1 MKTLFNPANLTDG
14 SSKSVTDSNTKFKSN
29 LTQQIRIAIQSLAKD
44 LNQSNSSNGDR
55 FRDRLVEIVNLT
67 KAIEQQEETSQQQIS
82 LITEKLRQASNRET
96 LFNLTVTEIT
106 QLLEVE
112 RVLIY
117 IFESETQGI
126 VAAEALQTGFTPT
139 RDEKIASV
147 CFGLGNANHYQQVKV
162 VVIEDIEQEELSPYQ
177 KQLMERFQVRASLAV
192 PILLGSKVWGLLVTQ
207 QCGQTRQWQEVE
219 IRLLEQVSRE
229 LVLHLQV
236 AEVREKLQKELKSQ
250 KALARVIEKLRQ
262 PFDIETL
269 YRIAV
274 KEVRKLLEVEH
285 IVIYQFDEDY
295 SRGNFIA
302 EAEITGFPKL
312 VGSGWEDSYLHE
324 HRGGRF
330 RNDRY
335 ASFVCNDIHQGG
347 LSECHIDTLESFGIK
362 SFAIVGLYKHNQL
375 WGLLAAY
382 QNTGARTWSEVEI
395 ELLHRVSTQISIAL
409 EQNETLEQ
417 IKARNSELESLAKQE
432 QALNKVVDKIRQ
444 TLNLETIFQTAT
456 QEVRKLL
463 NIERVTIYKFDE
475 EYFGEFVGEAEL
487 PGYPK
492 FLGQRWDDPY
502 LNEHRGGMFRDDEAL
517 VCDDVYNA
525 GLSDCHIEALENYG
539 VKSCAVVSI
548 FKGDKLWGLLSAFQ
562 NTGPRHWSESEISL
576 LRRVAA
582 QIGIALSQAEILTQV
597 QNKNAQLAKINEL
610 EKAGAKIVARIRQNL
625 DFTNTLNTTTKELRL
640 LLSCDR
646 VVVYRFNE
654 DWSGSFIA
662 ESVSRGWDSLIDRQD
677 TITILK
683 DNVSN
688 CRGIQS
694 MNQELSH
701 FSEDTWLKENE
712 GGKFRDRQLIVRDD
726 IYQAGF
732 TPCYLEVLE
741 EYQARAY
748 AIAPV
753 FIGTKLWGL
762 LAAFQNSD
770 PRHWEAGEVNLL
782 NRVANQFGVA
792 LQQLEYVEQ
801 LQQKSRQIFQLAEQ
815 GVAFAKLIY
824 QLGQQSPAQL
834 QDDSSVN
841 ALLRLAVAETRR
853 LFKTDRVA
861 VYQFNPDWSGEYVV
875 EDVGNEWIPLVGT
888 SLQKWED
895 TYLQENQGGRYA
907 RNETLRVDNI
917 YTQQYHDC
925 HLEILEQFGAKAYML
940 APIFNGEKLWGLL
953 SVYHNQEPRT
963 WDDNELRLLTQV
975 ASQIGVV
982 IQRKADLHELSLQR
996 EKLLTAA
1003 EREKSD
1009 RERLQREALSLLRA
1023 VEPALEGDL
1032 TVKAP
1037 LWEDEVGTIADGYNT
1052 TLQTLRE
1059 LVRQVKSSAAKV
1071 DTTCH
1076 SSTGAISELSNQAR
1090 QQSQDL
1096 ERALQQLQQMVES
1109 IERVTLHSHQV
1120 DQSVTVAN
1128 QTIKAGDTVMQETVL
1143 GIAEIRET
1151 VSETAKKVKNL
1162 GESSQK
1168 IAKVVSLIDRF
1179 ANQTNLLAINAAIEA
1194 TRAGEYGKGFAV
1206 VADEIRTLAY
1216 QSANA
1221 TNEIERLVAEI
1232 RTETQSV
1239 TEAMELGIMQ
1249 VVKGTELVN
1258 KTRQSLDEI
1267 KLATKEIS
1275 DRVEQINAS
1284 TTSQTSQSQLV
1295 TKAMTDVAEVAD
1307 RTSANSVKI
1316 ASLFDELLATS
1327 EQLQNSIS
1335 KFKID

>member
-1 MKTLFNPANLTDG
+1 M
-14 SSKSVTDSNTKFKSN
+14 
-29 LTQQIRIAIQSLAKD
+29 
-44 LNQSNSSNGDR
+44 
-55 FRDRLVEIVNLT
+55 
-67 KAIEQQEETSQQQIS
+67 
-82 LITEKLRQASNRET
+82 
-96 LFNLTVTEIT
+96 
-106 QLLEVE
+106 
-112 RVLIY
+112 
-117 IFESETQGI
+117 
-126 VAAEALQTGFTPT
+126 
-139 RDEKIASV
+139 
-147 CFGLGNANHYQQVKV
+147 
-162 VVIEDIEQEELSPYQ
+162 
-177 KQLMERFQVRASLAV
+177 
-192 PILLGSKVWGLLVTQ
+192 
-207 QCGQTRQWQEVE
+207 
-219 IRLLEQVSRE
+219 
-229 LVLHLQV
+229 
-236 AEVREKLQKELKSQ
+236 
-250 KALARVIEKLRQ
+250 
-262 PFDIETL
+262 
-269 YRIAV
+269 
-274 KEVRKLLEVEH
+274 
-285 IVIYQFDEDY
+285 
-295 SRGNFIA
+295 
-302 EAEITGFPKL
+302 
-312 VGSGWEDSYLHE
+312 
-324 HRGGRF
+324 
-330 RNDRY
+330 
-335 ASFVCNDIHQGG
+335 
-347 LSECHIDTLESFGIK
+347 
-362 SFAIVGLYKHNQL
+362 
-375 WGLLAAY
+375 
-382 QNTGARTWSEVEI
+382 
-395 ELLHRVSTQISIAL
+395 
-409 EQNETLEQ
+409 
-417 IKARNSELESLAKQE
+417 
-432 QALNKVVDKIRQ
+432 
-444 TLNLETIFQTAT
+444 
-456 QEVRKLL
+456 
-463 NIERVTIYKFDE
+463 
-475 EYFGEFVGEAEL
+475 
-487 PGYPK
+487 
-492 FLGQRWDDPY
+492 
-502 LNEHRGGMFRDDEAL
+502 
-517 VCDDVYNA
+517 
-525 GLSDCHIEALENYG
+525 
-539 VKSCAVVSI
+539 
-548 FKGDKLWGLLSAFQ
+548 
-562 NTGPRHWSESEISL
+562 
-576 LRRVAA
+576 
-582 QIGIALSQAEILTQV
+582 TQV

-694 MNQELSH
+694 MNQELSA

-762 LAAFQNSD
+762 LAAFQNSE

-782 NRVANQFGVA
+782 TRVANQLGVA
-792 LQQLEYVEQ
+792 LQQVEYVEQ
-801 LQQKSRQIFQLAEQ
+801 LQQKSQQIFQLAEQ
-815 GVAFAKLIY
+815 RVAFAKLIY

-925 HLEILEQFGAKAYML
+925 HLEILEQFGVKAYML

-953 SVYHNQEPRT
+953 SVYHHQEPRT

-982 IQRKADLHELSLQR
+982 IQRQADLHELSLQR

-1071 DTTCH
+1071 DKTCH

-1258 KTRQSLDEI
+1258 QTRQSLDEI

-1284 TTSQTSQSQLV
+1284 TTSQTAQSQLV

-1316 ASLFDELLATS
+1316 ASLFNELLATS
-1327 EQLQNSIS
+1327 EQLQTSIS